1 MGTSQ
6 QLFCMMAPFEGEK
19 VQLPFLRKKDS
30 VPCSHRTPNSPWQC
44 ANGGDQ
50 IAKRQMNE
58 VIEFLLCPMNQDKKH
73 KMMNEAPQEGD
84 CHGNTRAQGKPGS
97 STPLVTDRT
106 RCTHTLES
114 ATNIYIFFHS
124 SITIGRKSARAG
136 VHTYNKALSS
146 RTR

>member
-1 MGTSQ
+1 
-6 QLFCMMAPFEGEK
+6 
-19 VQLPFLRKKDS
+19 
-30 VPCSHRTPNSPWQC
+30 
-44 ANGGDQ
+44 
-50 IAKRQMNE
+50 MNE

-114 ATNIYIFFHS
+114 ATNIYIYFFTAQSLSAEKAHEQEYTH
-124 SITIGRKSARAG
+124 IIRHLVAVQDKRPGRAWNS
-136 VHTYNKALSS
+136 HEN
-146 RTR
+146 